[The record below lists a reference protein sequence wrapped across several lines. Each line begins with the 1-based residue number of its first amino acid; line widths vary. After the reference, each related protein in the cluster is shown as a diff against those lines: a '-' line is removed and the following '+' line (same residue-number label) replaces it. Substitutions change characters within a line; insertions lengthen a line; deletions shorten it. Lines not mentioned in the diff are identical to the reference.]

1 MNQKALKK
9 NLCELCELLTLKIMI
24 SRNNC
29 EIRNFFTDNFFFPSF

>member
-9 NLCELCELLTLKIMI
+9 NLCELLTLKIMI